1 MPAGLQPASAGG
13 SQQGPSNEERQAEQ
27 DARNDMIAQ
36 ILMPEARERRVSG
49 DRVRC
54 LLCSVWSLLLVA
66 RIRLVRPQRAADVA
80 NMLLR
85 MAQSGQ
91 LRGKVSEDQLIG
103 VLDQV
108 EAAESGRQ
116 AGKEGQKGRI
126 TVRLLSSTLLLP
138 ADHQLDSQFNRRKV
152 GSDDDE
158 DDFPAVSSN
167 TRVCSSS
174 TSPGPKPDRDSTE
187 PREASRR

>member
-1 MPAGLQPASAGG
+1 M
-13 SQQGPSNEERQAEQ
+13 
-27 DARNDMIAQ
+27 
-36 ILMPEARERRVSG
+36 
-49 DRVRC
+49 
-54 LLCSVWSLLLVA
+54 
-66 RIRLVRPQRAADVA
+66 RPQRAADVA

-126 TVRLLSSTLLLP
+126 TVRLLSSLLLH
-138 ADHQLDSQFNRRKV
+138 AYHQLDWQFNRRKV

-174 TSPGPKPDRDSTE
+174 TSPGPKADYDLTE

>member
-1 MPAGLQPASAGG
+1 M
-13 SQQGPSNEERQAEQ
+13 
-27 DARNDMIAQ
+27 
-36 ILMPEARERRVSG
+36 
-49 DRVRC
+49 
-54 LLCSVWSLLLVA
+54 
-66 RIRLVRPQRAADVA
+66 RPQRAADVA

-126 TVRLLSSTLLLP
+126 TVCLLSRSSASCLSP
-138 ADHQLDSQFNRRKV
+138 AWFAVQQAEGGQRR
-152 GSDDDE
+152 
-158 DDFPAVSSN
+158 
-167 TRVCSSS
+167 
-174 TSPGPKPDRDSTE
+174 
-187 PREASRR
+187 

>member
-1 MPAGLQPASAGG
+1 M
-13 SQQGPSNEERQAEQ
+13 
-27 DARNDMIAQ
+27 
-36 ILMPEARERRVSG
+36 
-49 DRVRC
+49 
-54 LLCSVWSLLLVA
+54 
-66 RIRLVRPQRAADVA
+66 RPQRAADVA

-126 TVRLLSSTLLLP
+126 TVCFLSSLLLH
-138 ADHQLDSQFNRRKV
+138 AYHQLDFAVQQAEGGQRR
-152 GSDDDE
+152 
-158 DDFPAVSSN
+158 
-167 TRVCSSS
+167 
-174 TSPGPKPDRDSTE
+174 
-187 PREASRR
+187 